1 MKQGPFPPAG
11 LCCPRPSSGTTTPS
25 DSLVAACH
33 FPTLAGYRQALL
45 PEPRRLGAT
54 EGLSSSHDNL
64 PTVPRPLRRRVLGHP
79 LQAPRCRPWP
89 SPSEYRL
96 GSLLAACA
104 VILNDA
110 AGFASCC
117 GPVGCP
123 PRTGGG
129 LPPPRHR
136 DLARRRECCYRGPWR
151 LPGPDSH
158 RLAAVSLSLGYVVV
172 PSFRWSSAPE
182 LLDAHS
188 AGISGARRPYRAPR
202 INRGTEP
209 LRGDIGL
216 PRPATGPG
224 PRPGIRC
231 WSAVPVGRP
240 AQPRQTGPAGYG
252 GGP

>member
-1 MKQGPFPPAG
+1 MVTPSAPGAPRLARTSSQALHRMSLRATLSYRAWNRRCG
-11 LCCPRPSSGTTTPS
+11 CCLALRYSTRCKAPDASRPSAFAVDLALTGHSPIPPCTACVDEAGVLPSGRVVLSRVLKRYYDPLRLPLGRPPLPGAS
-25 DSLVAACH
+25 
-33 FPTLAGYRQALL
+33 GYRRELL
-45 PEPRRLGAT
+45 PEPRRFGA
-54 EGLSSSHDNL
+54 EEALSSSHDTL
-64 PTVPRPLRRRVLGHP
+64 LTVPRPLRRRVPWHP

-172 PSFRWSSAPE
+172 
-182 LLDAHS
+182 LL
-188 AGISGARRPYRAPR
+188 
-202 INRGTEP
+202 
-209 LRGDIGL
+209 L
-216 PRPATGPG
+216 
-224 PRPGIRC
+224 
-231 WSAVPVGRP
+231 
-240 AQPRQTGPAGYG
+240 
-252 GGP
+252 

>member
-1 MKQGPFPPAG
+1 MRVDEAG
-11 LCCPRPSSGTTTPS
+11 ALPSGRVVLSRAVWRYYDPLRLPGGRLP
-25 DSLVAACH
+25 L
-33 FPTLAGYRQALL
+33 PGLAGYRQALL

-64 PTVPRPLRRRVLGHP
+64 PTVPRPLRRRVPWHP

-129 LPPPRHR
+129 LPPPRPR
-136 DLARRRECCYRGPWR
+136 ALTRRRECCYRGPWR

-188 AGISGARRPYRAPR
+188 GGITDSDRCDDDAR
-202 INRGTEP
+202 I
-209 LRGDIGL
+209 
-216 PRPATGPG
+216 TGE
-224 PRPGIRC
+224 RNSHAHLVRLT
-231 WSAVPVGRP
+231 A
-240 AQPRQTGPAGYG
+240 
-252 GGP
+252 